1 MLAATIRDHLKKYK
15 DKFPDTAK
23 IVESSL
29 YVDDFISGQENVDK
43 ALQTSLESIE
53 IFKEA
58 GMSLRK
64 WHTNSK
70 ELERFWKEIKVLV
83 EEVNCL
89 SDEEVVP
96 LKFTV
101 GLGAGQ
107 IDLSPLLRIGVEEIQ
122 KLSTPSDWHHCPG
135 KENPADFITRGL
147 SVKNLKKC
155 DAWWNGPHWLHQP
168 EENWPKIEVKGVE
181 EKNLELRRK
190 SEKTIQNQCILE
202 PNVHVLDL
210 KKYSSLN
217 KVLRVTAWILRFLTN
232 SRRNNIKDSSL
243 SLSLHA
249 NEIEEAELY
258 WIKETQREF
267 YSSEILALKKQQ
279 PLRHDSK
286 IRSLV
291 PFLDSQDILRISTRL
306 EEADLVIGEKQPILL
321 PVKSKFTELLVMK
334 EHITGFI
341 ANKRVQWKFI
351 PDRAPWGGGFYERMV
366 KTVKEPLRKIL
377 GRSLLSFEELTTL
390 LSEIENI
397 VNLHP
402 LTYVSDDKDDTE
414 PLTPAHFLYFGRKD
428 FDYPMPFTELFDKTI
443 SKETL
448 RRRKLYQTVL
458 LRQLWTRWKE
468 QYLLQL

>member
-96 LKFTV
+96 LK
-101 GLGAGQ
+101 
-107 IDLSPLLRIGVEEIQ
+107 
-122 KLSTPSDWHHCPG
+122 
-135 KENPADFITRGL
+135 
-147 SVKNLKKC
+147 
-155 DAWWNGPHWLHQP
+155 
-168 EENWPKIEVKGVE
+168 
-181 EKNLELRRK
+181 
-190 SEKTIQNQCILE
+190 
-202 PNVHVLDL
+202 
-210 KKYSSLN
+210 
-217 KVLRVTAWILRFLTN
+217 
-232 SRRNNIKDSSL
+232 
-243 SLSLHA
+243 
-249 NEIEEAELY
+249 
-258 WIKETQREF
+258 
-267 YSSEILALKKQQ
+267 
-279 PLRHDSK
+279 
-286 IRSLV
+286 
-291 PFLDSQDILRISTRL
+291 
-306 EEADLVIGEKQPILL
+306 
-321 PVKSKFTELLVMK
+321 
-334 EHITGFI
+334 GFI

-351 PDRAPWGGGFYERMV
+351 PDRAPWWGGFYERMV
-366 KTVKEPLRKIL
+366 KTVKEPLKKIL